1 MPKLTKSHVDRLP
14 VEARDYFAWDGELPG
29 FGVRV
34 WPTGRKVYMAQ
45 YRAGGRTRR
54 VKIGT
59 HGAVTAEQARTQAK
73 IVLGDVARG
82 EDPAEDKATRR
93 KSLTVRDLCD
103 NYLKAAEGGLIMG
116 KRQLPKKETTLVSDR
131 GRIERHI
138 KPLLGNKLVRDLVQA
153 DVNRFIRD
161 VTLGKTAAVVKTDK
175 KRGKSVVEGG
185 AGTAARTAGLLG
197 GILTYA
203 VSEGIIP
210 FNPARGAKRQAD
222 ASRTRRLSPDE
233 YQRLGAALR
242 TADELAEPEQGITGI
257 WLLALTGC
265 RISEI
270 VGLKYDEIDLA
281 GSCLRLADS
290 KEGAS
295 VRPLGAAA
303 ADVIRSVANLRRS
316 PYLLPADRSDDGSY
330 GGMARAIDRVM
341 TRAKLAGVTAHTLRH
356 SFASVAGDLGFT
368 ESTIAALI
376 GHSASGSVTGRYIHH
391 LDTVLIA
398 AADKV
403 SRSILG
409 QMTGNAPMDQ
419 NHLSTVVV

>member
-161 VTLGKTAAVVKTDK
+161 VTLGKTATVVKTNK
-175 KRGKSVVEGG
+175 KRGKAVVEGG

-197 GILTYA
+197 GILSFA
-203 VSEGIIP
+203 VSEGVIP

-222 ASRTRRLSPDE
+222 RSRKRRL
-233 YQRLGAALR
+233 
-242 TADELAEPEQGITGI
+242 TADEYKALGKALRSADADADAPQGLTGI

-265 RISEI
+265 RVGEI
-270 VGLKYDEIDLA
+270 EALKWTEVDAA
-281 GSCLRLADS
+281 GGCFRLEDT

-295 VRPLGAAA
+295 VRPVGKPAFDII
-303 ADVIRSVANLRRS
+303 ADIDRRKGS
-316 PYLLPADRSDDGSY
+316 SFVLPAARSDDGPY
-330 GGMARAIDRVM
+330 GGMPRAMDRIM
-341 TRAKLAGVTAHTLRH
+341 KRAGLDDVTAHTFRH
-356 SFASVAGDLGFT
+356 SYASVAGDLGYSD
-368 ESTIAALI
+368 STIETLLGHAA
-376 GHSASGSVTGRYIHH
+376 GTVTSKYIHR
-391 LDTVLIA
+391 LDAVLIA
-398 AADKV
+398 AADNVAKTIYSYMV
-403 SRSILG
+403 KSD
-409 QMTGNAPMDQ
+409 TK
-419 NHLSTVVV
+419 

>member
-45 YRAGGRTRR
+45 YRASGRTRR

-59 HGAVTAEQARTQAK
+59 HGAVTAEQARIQAK

-161 VTLGKTAAVVKTDK
+161 VTLGKTAVVVKTDK
-175 KRGKSVVEGG
+175 KRGKAVVEGG

-197 GILTYA
+197 GILSFA
-203 VSEGIIP
+203 VSEGVIP

-222 ASRTRRLSPDE
+222 RSRKRRL
-233 YQRLGAALR
+233 
-242 TADELAEPEQGITGI
+242 TADEYKALGKALRSADADAQQGLTGI

-265 RISEI
+265 RVGEI
-270 VGLKYDEIDLA
+270 EALKWAEVDAA
-281 GSCLRLADS
+281 GGCFRLEDT

-295 VRPLGAAA
+295 VRPVGKPAFDII
-303 ADVIRSVANLRRS
+303 ADVDRCKGSKFV
-316 PYLLPADRSDDGSY
+316 LPAARSHGGPY
-330 GGMARAIDRVM
+330 GGMPRAMDRIM
-341 TRAKLAGVTAHTLRH
+341 KRAGLDDVTAHTFRH
-356 SFASVAGDLGFT
+356 SYASVAGDLGYSD
-368 ESTIAALI
+368 STIETLI
-376 GHSASGSVTGRYIHH
+376 GHAAGTVTSKYIHR
-391 LDTVLIA
+391 LDAVLIA
-398 AADKV
+398 AADNV
-403 SRSILG
+403 ANVIYG
-409 QMTGNAPMDQ
+409 FMTRVGG
-419 NHLSTVVV
+419 